1 MKTKMTVKK
10 RILIKGKKVHN
21 VGYRPLLMEKAQELK
36 ILNFHAKNVKD
47 KEDGKQVVDVRVG
60 GEGGRIDNFL
70 KFVHENLPEQAEV
83 ENITAEEKE
92 YEEDIMTLDEFSR
105 VFSASQL
112 SKIAQAGLGMIEMQK
127 QTIEMQKQALGK
139 HDQTLEKQDAMLDKQ
154 DQMLEKQDKSI
165 AIIKSGNEMLATKQ
179 DQTISIIKSGV
190 DETRAFRAENK
201 TILQDFHQDTL
212 QRFDSLDVKYG
223 RIAENIERI
232 LEELKEERQEYR
244 ESIEKLVNA
253 IIESRKGGG
262 GAND

>member
-1 MKTKMTVKK
+1 
-10 RILIKGKKVHN
+10 
-21 VGYRPLLMEKAQELK
+21 
-36 ILNFHAKNVKD
+36 
-47 KEDGKQVVDVRVG
+47 
-60 GEGGRIDNFL
+60 
-70 KFVHENLPEQAEV
+70 
-83 ENITAEEKE
+83 
-92 YEEDIMTLDEFSR
+92 MTLDEFSR

-139 HDQTLEKQDAMLDKQ
+139 HDETLDKQDAMLDKQ
-154 DQMLEKQDKSI
+154 DQMLGKQDQSI

-201 TILQDFHQDTL
+201 TILQDFHQDTI

>member
-60 GEGGRIDNFL
+60 GEGERIDNFL

-83 ENITAEEKE
+83 ENIAAEEKE

-139 HDQTLEKQDAMLDKQ
+139 HDETLDKQ
-154 DQMLEKQDKSI
+154 DQMLEKQDQSI

-201 TILQDFHQDTL
+201 TILQDFHQDTI